1 MPYYRIVIWTKN
13 RTKPYIGIR
22 QLEQY
27 NIDVVYNQMAQH
39 IFPNFAANSI
49 IDYEVQMLSKNCT
62 AVKKYLERLHG
73 RGKC

>member
-39 IFPNFAANSI
+39 IFPKFAANSI
-49 IDYEVQMLSKNCT
+49 IDYEVQMLSKNCS
-62 AVKKYLERLHG
+62 AVKKYLERLHS